1 MNFAALEE
9 GITIMLT
16 GMGVVFSFLIV
27 LIFAML
33 IMANVM
39 KVLNKLFPEAVPE
52 QKAPKQKRQGKDE
65 EEIAIA
71 IAVAVRSM

>member
-1 MNFAALEE
+1 
-9 GITIMLT
+9 
-16 GMGVVFSFLIV
+16 
-27 LIFAML
+27 ML